1 MEPTWPLPSLD
12 MSCRLCGSVVE
23 VCSVCEKAF
32 TERERVR
39 CWTDGGHT
47 HEACGRFRSGIAA
60 QQK

>member
-1 MEPTWPLPSLD
+1 
-12 MSCRLCGSVVE
+12 VE

-32 TERERVR
+32 HERERVR
-39 CWTDGGHT
+39 CWKDGPHT